1 MKPAIKSKMQRFNV
15 IVAILALIEA
25 NFHMLSSILPATV
38 GAYVFFGVAIAN
50 IVLRQFFTKEALSL
64 K

>member
-1 MKPAIKSKMQRFNV
+1 MQWFNV